1 MEARGSSESSSS
13 SRDSRAEMAVAAGRA
28 RRLHAYLAHEPE
40 KKVLLSIAPGATSLD
55 ELLEQ
60 AARKLGQP
68 RVAAI
73 FLGEPDVRV
82 VDPDDLAD
90 GDGVRCVVADAA
102 AGAAPEPPPPARPW
116 WFEVARLALMLVI
129 FVSLSE
135 GFQRLVFRPMFQP
148 AARDG
153 DDGIPV
159 KVLDIDDPS

>member
-1 MEARGSSESSSS
+1 MDASP
-13 SRDSRAEMAVAAGRA
+13 AARA

-68 RVAAI
+68 AVSAI
-73 FLGEPDVRV
+73 FLGETDVRV